1 MKTWSGGLALALI
14 VLTAAPLAAQ
24 RPSNSR
30 YANGQRMPLA
40 PVPHSGE
47 PVAPF
52 FEGWYRNDDGT
63 FTLSFGFFNLNQEQI
78 LEIPLGPDNFIEPAE
93 FDGAQPTHFPVR
105 PRRDRG
111 VFYVTVPASFEN
123 DGRRL
128 VWTLTA
134 NGKTTSVPGRVGFQA
149 LQLDYGPRAM
159 GSVPPEVRFSP
170 DGPVGRHVQGI
181 RSEPRTAVVGE
192 PLTLS
197 VWVKEVS
204 VRAEHDRLNTDVG
217 VEVSWFKHQGPPD
230 EVIFEEWQIELE
242 SGEGEA
248 TTTVTF
254 TAPGEYLLR
263 GRVDNFDAN
272 DSSGGDQCCWTNAWV
287 PVTVTAAR

>member
-1 MKTWSGGLALALI
+1 MKALHGGLAIALI
-14 VLTAAPLAAQ
+14 VLTAVPAAAQ

-63 FTLSFGFFNLNQEQI
+63 FTLSFGFFNLNQQEI
-78 LEIPLGPDNFIEPAE
+78 LEIPHGPDNFLEPAE
-93 FDGAQPTHFPVR
+93 FDGMQPTHFPVE

-111 VFYVTVPASFEN
+111 VFVVTVPASFE
-123 DGRRL
+123 DGEQRV
-128 VWTLTA
+128 VWTITA
-134 NGKTTSVPGRVGFQA
+134 NGQTTSVPARVGYSA
-149 LQLDYGPRAM
+149 LQLDYAPRAM
-159 GSVPPEVRFSP
+159 GSVPPDVRFSP
-170 DGPVGRHVQGI
+170 DGPVGRHIKGI
-181 RSEPRTAVVGE
+181 WAEPRTATVGE
-192 PLTLS
+192 PITLS
-197 VWVKEVS
+197 LWVEEVS

-217 VEVSWFKHQGPPD
+217 VEVSWFKHQGPPAP
-230 EVIFEEWQIELE
+230 VIFEEWQIEVE

-248 TTTVTF
+248 TTTATF

-263 GRVDNFDAN
+263 ARVDNFDAN
-272 DSSGGDQCCWTNAWV
+272 DSSGGDQCCWTNAYV
-287 PVTVTAAR
+287 PVTVRAVS